1 MVRAVWEWAGLT
13 GPPILS
19 AVTGVYV
26 LRVERERK
34 REREREREVRRFIGE
49 SCVREMDGAVLSL
62 ESDRLDQE

>member
-26 LRVERERK
+26 LRVERER
-34 REREREREVRRFIGE
+34 ERERGAEIYRRIM
-49 SCVREMDGAVLSL
+49 CARDGRGSPQSGV
-62 ESDRLDQE
+62 